1 MNETQSL
8 RSKANVLLAELK
20 HAERRAA
27 EEKSAVAD
35 AEESLQASMEAL
47 ELTQRVAEKI
57 QNQVHQ
63 RIAGVVTSCL
73 RSVFGDGSEFR
84 ITFSRARNKTE
95 ASLAFWKDGHE
106 ESPMDASSGG
116 KLEIAAFALRLAC
129 ISLSRPQKRKL
140 LVLDE
145 PMKSVHGAENRER
158 AKALIEAMAKKM
170 GFQVI
175 LVTGLNWLK
184 CGKIVDLE
192 GDS

>member
-1 MNETQSL
+1 MSETQSL

-84 ITFSRARNKTE
+84 IEF
-95 ASLAFWKDGHE
+95 
-106 ESPMDASSGG
+106 
-116 KLEIAAFALRLAC
+116 
-129 ISLSRPQKRKL
+129 
-140 LVLDE
+140 
-145 PMKSVHGAENRER
+145 
-158 AKALIEAMAKKM
+158 
-170 GFQVI
+170 
-175 LVTGLNWLK
+175 
-184 CGKIVDLE
+184 
-192 GDS
+192 